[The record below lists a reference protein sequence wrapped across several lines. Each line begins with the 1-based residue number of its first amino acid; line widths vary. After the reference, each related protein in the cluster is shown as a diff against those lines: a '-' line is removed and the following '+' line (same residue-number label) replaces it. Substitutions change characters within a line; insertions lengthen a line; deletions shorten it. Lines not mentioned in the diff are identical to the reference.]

1 MLRRISSHL
10 FPFLRTSR
18 SSSLFP
24 TQASLCLRALE
35 LFSTDKICPVT
46 GGIFCT
52 DKPQFIAFVLGGP
65 GSGKGTQ
72 CARIVETYGFTHL
85 SAGDLL
91 RNEIHSCSDNC
102 AMILEIIK
110 EGKIVPSEVTVKL
123 IQKAI
128 SLGENN
134 KFLIDGFPRTEDNR
148 LAYEQIIGA
157 SPSLVL
163 FFDCPEEVMVKRVL
177 NRNEGR
183 VDDNEETVKKRLK
196 VFRELSLPV
205 VDYYSKKGI
214 LHRINAMGTADEIFE
229 QVRSIFSAYEPMLK

>member
-1 MLRRISSHL
+1 MLRRFSSRITPL
-10 FPFLRTSR
+10 IYSSKSSAFLNFNQVQRRSFSKEVSR
-18 SSSLFP
+18 F
-24 TQASLCLRALE
+24 
-35 LFSTDKICPVT
+35 V
-46 GGIFCT
+46 
-52 DKPQFIAFVLGGP
+52 AFVLGGP

-91 RNEIHSCSDNC
+91 RNEITSSSENGDL
-102 AMILEIIK
+102 ILELIK

-128 SLGENN
+128 MLGDNH
-134 KFLIDGFPRTEDNR
+134 KYLVDGFPRTEENR
-148 LAYEQIIGA
+148 LAYERIIR
-157 SPSLVL
+157 SPPNLVL
-163 FFDCPEEVMVKRVL
+163 FFDCPEEEMVKRVL

-183 VDDNEETVKKRLK
+183 VDDNEDTLKKRLK

-214 LHRINAMGTADEIFE
+214 LHKVNAVGTEDDIFD
-229 QVRSIFSAYEPMLK
+229 QVRAIFSVYEPMIK

>member
-1 MLRRISSHL
+1 M
-10 FPFLRTSR
+10 
-18 SSSLFP
+18 FP